1 MEFASKL
8 KWILIIFILL
18 FVLILVGWG
27 LSAVARSV
35 FSGSN
40 DKDTSVVVEPVETSI
55 NGVSTVSYTVDGPVV
70 ASSLHRSYKIDVSS
84 SVVRMRVFS
93 DFGQKVISEKSYTN
107 NETAYSNFV
116 FSLERANATARF
128 EGTDEEDDVADQGV
142 CPKGYRYILAIGDD
156 IRRWTTSC
164 DRTQG
169 TAAGQMTTI
178 RSLFIK
184 QIPDFSA
191 LIKDT
196 GLSSN

>member
-40 DKDTSVVVEPVETSI
+40 DKETVVVEEQADTSI

-70 ASSLHRSYKIDVSS
+70 ASSLHKSYKVEVSS
-84 SVVRMRVFS
+84 SVVTMRVYS
-93 DFGQKVISEKSYTN
+93 DFGQRVIAERSYIN

-116 FSLERANATARF
+116 FSLERAKATARF
-128 EGTDEEDDVADQGV
+128 EGTDEEDDKADQGV
-142 CPKGYRYILAIGDD
+142 CPKGYRYILEIGDD

-164 DRTQG
+164 DRTLG

-178 RSLFIK
+178 RSLFNK
-184 QIPDFSA
+184 QIPDYTS
-191 LIKDT
+191 LIKGT
-196 GLSSN
+196 GLSIN

>member
-8 KWILIIFILL
+8 KWILIVFILL

-35 FSGSN
+35 FNNSS
-40 DKDTSVVVEPVETSI
+40 DKDTSVVVEPVDTSI
-55 NGVSTVSYTVDGPVV
+55 AGVSTVSYTVDGPVV

-84 SVVRMRVFS
+84 NVVTMRVFS

-107 NETAYSNFV
+107 NETAFSNFV

-128 EGTDEEDDVADQGV
+128 EGTDEEDDKADQGV
-142 CPKGYRYILAIGDD
+142 CPKGYRYILEIGDD
-156 IRRWTTSC
+156 VRRWTTSC

-178 RSLFIK
+178 RSLFTK
-184 QIPDFSA
+184 QIPDFKD

-196 GLSSN
+196 GLSTN

>member
-40 DKDTSVVVEPVETSI
+40 DKETVVVEEQADTSI

-70 ASSLHRSYKIDVSS
+70 ASSLHKSYKVEVSS
-84 SVVRMRVFS
+84 SVVTMRVYS
-93 DFGQKVISEKSYTN
+93 DFGQRVIAERSYIN

-116 FSLERANATARF
+116 FSLERAKATARF
-128 EGTDEEDDVADQGV
+128 EGTDEEDDKADQGV
-142 CPKGYRYILAIGDD
+142 CPKGYRYILEIGDD

-178 RSLFIK
+178 RSLFNK
-184 QIPDFSA
+184 QIPDYTS
-191 LIKDT
+191 LIKGT
-196 GLSSN
+196 GLSIN

>member
-8 KWILIIFILL
+8 KWILIVFILL

-35 FSGSN
+35 FNNSP
-40 DKDTSVVVEPVETSI
+40 DKDSSVVVEPVDTSI
-55 NGVSTVSYTVDGPVV
+55 AGVSTVSYTVDGPVV
-70 ASSLHRSYKIDVSS
+70 ASSLHRSYKIEVSS
-84 SVVRMRVFS
+84 NVVTMRVFS

-107 NETAYSNFV
+107 NETAFSNFV

-128 EGTDEEDDVADQGV
+128 EGTDEEDDIADQGV
-142 CPKGYRYILAIGDD
+142 CPKGYRYILEIGDD
-156 IRRWTTSC
+156 VRRWTTSC

-178 RSLFIK
+178 RALFIK
-184 QIPDFSA
+184 QIPDFKD

-196 GLSSN
+196 GLSTN

>member
-35 FSGSN
+35 FNNSS
-40 DKDTSVVVEPVETSI
+40 DKDTSIVEEPAETSI
-55 NGVSTVSYTVDGPVV
+55 NGVSTVSYIVDGPVV

-128 EGTDEEDDVADQGV
+128 EGTDEEDDLAEQGV
-142 CPKGYRYILAIGDD
+142 CPKGHRYILEIGDD

-184 QIPDFSA
+184 QIPDFST

-196 GLSSN
+196 GLPSN